1 MVAGTKPGIV
11 HAISA
16 EFSLETEPDGK
27 TERGQFYLKDAGT
40 LTGVW
45 KGKIRKR
52 WKSTMSA

>member
-27 TERGQFYLKDAGT
+27 TERSQFI
-40 LTGVW
+40 W
-45 KGKIRKR
+45 KVQGHWQECGKVK
-52 WKSTMSA
+52 

>member
-27 TERGQFYLKDAGT
+27 TERSQF
-40 LTGVW
+40 
-45 KGKIRKR
+45 I
-52 WKSTMSA
+52 